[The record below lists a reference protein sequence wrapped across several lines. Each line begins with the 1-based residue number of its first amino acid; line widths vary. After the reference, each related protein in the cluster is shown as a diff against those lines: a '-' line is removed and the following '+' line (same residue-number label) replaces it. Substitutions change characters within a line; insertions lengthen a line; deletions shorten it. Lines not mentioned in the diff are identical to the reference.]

1 MKTLVISAAVA
12 AVAALALGA
21 GSASAKSCGNAVIND
36 WYVDG
41 TIDARYQATC
51 YRQALSKVTDQ
62 MRIYSDLP
70 EQLERGLRSAVTRA
84 HVLGKR
90 TTITQPSRST
100 QGHKRSG
107 PIQRVLGELG
117 PDRADSIP
125 IPLMILGGVALL
137 LIAAGAASVV
147 VRRLNGR
154 RNAP

>member
-1 MKTLVISAAVA
+1 MRLLVISAALA
-12 AVAALALGA
+12 ALTALALGA
-21 GSASAKSCGNAVIND
+21 GSASAKACGGAVIND

-41 TIDARYQATC
+41 TIDARYPAPC

-70 EQLERGLRSAVTRA
+70 EQLERGLRQAVARQGT
-84 HVLGKR
+84 LGTTK
-90 TTITQPSRST
+90 TITQPSRSI

-125 IPLMILGGVALL
+125 IPLMILAGVALL
-137 LIAAGAASVV
+137 LIAAGAASAL

-154 RNAP
+154 RNLP